1 MVQPFKRSLKARHR
15 KSPGGKK
22 VTIYK
27 PPRSGK
33 AKCAVCSAKLN
44 AVPSA
49 GVAGMRKLAKTEKRP
64 ERKFGGVLCSDCTR
78 QIVKEKIRLQ
88 EGTISPAEIDLRHM
102 KYIKAL
108 KL

>member
-1 MVQPFKRSLKARHR
+1 MKSRHR
-15 KSPGGKK
+15 KSPSGKK
-22 VTIYK
+22 VVIYK
-27 PPRSGK
+27 PPKAGR

-44 AVPSA
+44 AVPSRSP
-49 GVAGMRKLAKTEKRP
+49 AGMRKLAKTKKRP
-64 ERKFGGVLCSDCTR
+64 ERRFGGVLCASCTS

-88 EGTISPAEIDLRHM
+88 EGTISPGEIDLRHL